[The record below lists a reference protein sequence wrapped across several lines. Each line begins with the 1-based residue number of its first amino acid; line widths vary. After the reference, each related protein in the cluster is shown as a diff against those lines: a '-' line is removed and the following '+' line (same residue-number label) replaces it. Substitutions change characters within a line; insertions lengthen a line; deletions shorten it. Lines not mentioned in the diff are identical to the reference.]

1 MNTGKKIMSL
11 TLASAMVLSLAACGN
26 TAASSTGTSSTG
38 EAASSGG
45 TEASE
50 PITLT
55 FAFDE
60 GVGEA
65 TQAAIED
72 FNASQDQI
80 VVESYRL
87 PQDANNLHDDFV
99 NKMVAEDTS
108 VDVMALDVTYVSE
121 FAAAGWIEPMT
132 DMFTQEELDALLSGT
147 VEGATY
153 DGTLYAAPWFT
164 NASALFY
171 RTDVLEELG
180 ITEVPTTYDGWIE
193 VFEQLPEDS
202 SIEYAFSY
210 QGGQSES
217 MVCNWVEFLW
227 SFGGDVLDAEGNP
240 VANSAENIAATQLMK
255 DYIGT
260 YAAEGTTT
268 YSETESQQIFQ
279 EGKSLTCR
287 TWSGTWNTFNDAEQS
302 NVAGNVGMTVLPVQN
317 EGDTAHS
324 CLGGLD
330 LVINTYISDEQKEA
344 AKTFVKWLVSEE
356 AEKTF
361 TLRSAQPPTVK
372 AVYSDAEVLEQ
383 IPFYADF
390 FSIIE
395 NGKSRPISPMYAEVS
410 DAIQRNVH
418 SALTGEVAVEDALNT
433 LQGELEALS

>member
-1 MNTGKKIMSL
+1 MNTGKKVLSL
-11 TLASAMVLSLAACGN
+11 TLAASMALSLAACGGS
-26 TAASSTGTSSTG
+26 TASSTSSGTG
-38 EAASSGG
+38 ETASSGG
-45 TEASE
+45 SSSAE
-50 PITLT
+50 PIKLT

-65 TQAAIED
+65 TQAAIDD

-80 VVESYRL
+80 VVEAYRL

-121 FAAAGWIEPMT
+121 FASAGWIEPMT
-132 DMFTQEELDALLSGT
+132 DLFTQEELDTMLSGT

-171 RTDVLEELG
+171 RTDVLEDLG

-202 SIEYAFSY
+202 GIDYAFSY
-210 QGGQSES
+210 QGSQSES

-227 SFGGDVLDAEGNP
+227 SFGGDVLDADGNP
-240 VANSAENIAATQLMK
+240 VANSAENIAATQLMT

-302 NVAGNVGMTVLPVQN
+302 NVAGNVGMTVLPVQT
-317 EGDTAHS
+317 EGDTPHS

-330 LVINTYISDEQKEA
+330 LVINTFISDEQKA
-344 AKTFVKWLVSEE
+344 AAETFVKWLVSEE

-361 TLRSAQPPTVK
+361 TLRSSQPPTVK

-390 FSIIE
+390 FTIIE

-418 SALTGEVAVEDALNT
+418 TALTGEVPVEDALNT

>member
-1 MNTGKKIMSL
+1 MNTGKKVLSL
-11 TLASAMVLSLAACGN
+11 TLASALVLSLSACGG
-26 TAASSTGTSSTG
+26 SGSTSSSAGETASAESAATG
-38 EAASSGG
+38 G
-45 TEASE
+45 SE

-65 TQAAIED
+65 TQAAIDD

-132 DMFTQEELDALLSGT
+132 DLFTQEELDTFLSGP

-153 DGTLYAAPWFT
+153 NGTLYAAPWFT

-171 RTDVLEELG
+171 RTDVLEDLG
-180 ITEVPTTYDGWIE
+180 ITEVPTTYDGWID

-202 SIEYAFSY
+202 GIDYAFSY

-227 SFGGDVLDAEGNP
+227 SFGGDVLDADGNP

-268 YSETESQQIFQ
+268 YAETESQQIFQ

-302 NVAGNVGMTVLPVQN
+302 NVAGNVGMTVLPVQT

-330 LVINTYISDEQKEA
+330 LVINTYISDEQKA
-344 AKTFVKWLVSEE
+344 AAETFVKWLVSEE

-361 TLRSAQPPTVK
+361 TLRSSQPPTVK

-390 FSIIE
+390 FTIIE

-418 SALTGEVAVEDALNT
+418 GALTGEVPVEDALNT
-433 LQGELEALS
+433 LQSELEALG

>member
-153 DGTLYAAPWFT
+153 DGTLYAAPLVHQRLR
-164 NASALFY
+164 A
-171 RTDVLEELG
+171 
-180 ITEVPTTYDGWIE
+180 
-193 VFEQLPEDS
+193 
-202 SIEYAFSY
+202 
-210 QGGQSES
+210 
-217 MVCNWVEFLW
+217 
-227 SFGGDVLDAEGNP
+227 
-240 VANSAENIAATQLMK
+240 
-255 DYIGT
+255 
-260 YAAEGTTT
+260 
-268 YSETESQQIFQ
+268 
-279 EGKSLTCR
+279 
-287 TWSGTWNTFNDAEQS
+287 
-302 NVAGNVGMTVLPVQN
+302 VLPH
-317 EGDTAHS
+317 GRAGRTGHH
-324 CLGGLD
+324 
-330 LVINTYISDEQKEA
+330 
-344 AKTFVKWLVSEE
+344 
-356 AEKTF
+356 
-361 TLRSAQPPTVK
+361 RS
-372 AVYSDAEVLEQ
+372 SHHL
-383 IPFYADF
+383 
-390 FSIIE
+390 
-395 NGKSRPISPMYAEVS
+395 
-410 DAIQRNVH
+410 
-418 SALTGEVAVEDALNT
+418 
-433 LQGELEALS
+433 

>member
-1 MNTGKKIMSL
+1 MNTKRKLLSL
-11 TLASAMVLSLAACGN
+11 ILAAVLVLSLTACSSNNGGN
-26 TAASSTGTSSTG
+26 NSGNNGNDDSDSSQ
-38 EAASSGG
+38 
-45 TEASE
+45 

-65 TQAAIED
+65 TQAAIDD
-72 FNASQDQI
+72 FNASQSEI
-80 VVESYRL
+80 VVEAYRL

-132 DMFTQEELDALLSGT
+132 DLFTQEELDALLSGT

-171 RTDVLEELG
+171 RTDVLEDLG

-193 VFEQLPEDS
+193 IFEQLPEDS
-202 SIEYAFSY
+202 GIEYAFSY
-210 QGGQSES
+210 QGSQSEA

-227 SFGGDVLDAEGNP
+227 SFGGDVLDADGNP
-240 VANSAENIAATQLMK
+240 IVNSAENIAATQLMA

-268 YSETESQQIFQ
+268 YAETESQQIFQ
-279 EGKSLTCR
+279 EGKALTCR
-287 TWSGTWNTFNDAEQS
+287 TWSGTWNTFNDEAQS
-302 NVAGNVGMTVLPVQN
+302 NVAGNVGMTVLPVQT

-330 LVINTYISDEQKEA
+330 LVINTFISDEQKA
-344 AKTFVKWLVSEE
+344 AAETFVKWLVSED

-361 TLRSAQPPTVK
+361 TLRSSQPPTVK
-372 AVYSDAEVLEQ
+372 AVYTDAEVLEA
-383 IPFYADF
+383 IPFYSDF

-395 NGKSRPISPMYAEVS
+395 NGKSRPISPDYAEVS

-418 SALTGEVAVEDALNT
+418 TALTGESTVEDALNT
-433 LQGELEALS
+433 LQSELEALG